1 MAKLSPEDVLK
12 LARLARI
19 ELTDDEV
26 EEFTGEFDA
35 ILEYVEKLQSVDV
48 EGLEPTTQV
57 NGLTNVRRADVI
69 VDYGYKPTDLLKGAP
84 AVQDDQIKAKRMVG

>member
-1 MAKLSPEDVLK
+1 MAKLSSEDVLK

-19 ELTDDEV
+19 ELTEDEV

-35 ILEYVEKLQSVDV
+35 ILGYVEKLQGVDV

-57 NGLTNVRRADVI
+57 NGLTNVRRPDEV
-69 VDYGYKPTDLLKGAP
+69 VDYGYKPADLLKGAP
-84 AVQDDQIKAKRMVG
+84 ALQDGQIKVKRMVG

>member
-1 MAKLSPEDVLK
+1 MAKLSTEDVLK

-19 ELTDDEV
+19 ELTDEEA

-35 ILEYVEKLQSVDV
+35 ILGYVEKLQQVDV

-57 NGLTNVRRADVI
+57 NGLTNVRRLDEI
-69 VDYGYKPTDLLKGAP
+69 KDYGYKSADLLKGVP
-84 AVQDDQIKAKRMVG
+84 DVQDDQIKVNRMVG